1 MKLSQIPKTLKL
13 GPYKKRHPNG
23 NGLKTLGAGKIRRSS
38 TSKKKT
44 TTIGSKRQRGGGRRR
59 TGRGIGMALAAL
71 AAPIVNAIIGSL

>member
-13 GPYKKRHPNG
+13 GPYKKHHPNG
-23 NGLKTLGAGKIRRSS
+23 NGLKTLGAGKIRRS

-44 TTIGSKRQRGGGRRR
+44 TVGKRRRGGRRR

-71 AAPIVNAIIGSL
+71 AAPIVNAISGSL